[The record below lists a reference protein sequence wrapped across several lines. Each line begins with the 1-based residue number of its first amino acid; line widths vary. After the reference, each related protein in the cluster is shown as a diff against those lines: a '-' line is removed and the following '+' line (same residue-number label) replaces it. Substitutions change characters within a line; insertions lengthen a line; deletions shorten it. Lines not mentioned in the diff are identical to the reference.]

1 MSLLL
6 RVQGFYLLNKQEK
19 SYHKIAWI
27 AEIAASQIVADRKG
41 NAFILEKIVK
51 KIVMILLL
59 SLLFKNF
66 GITKL

>member
-1 MSLLL
+1 MLK
-6 RVQGFYLLNKQEK
+6 KQEK
-19 SYHKIAWI
+19 KTITRLRGLLRSQLQ
-27 AEIAASQIVADRKG
+27 QIVADHKG